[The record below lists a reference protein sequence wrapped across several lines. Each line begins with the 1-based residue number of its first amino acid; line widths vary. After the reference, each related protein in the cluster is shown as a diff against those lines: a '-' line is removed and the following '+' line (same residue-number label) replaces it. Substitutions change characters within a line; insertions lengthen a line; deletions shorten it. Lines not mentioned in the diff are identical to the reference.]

1 MKAHCVLEVRSPQLY
16 QVPCTAGRE
25 ADHVKFL
32 TTEAAIS
39 SHDIVDSLD
48 SSMPSKILIP
58 PLLIPF
64 QLEGSF
70 YPTPHLR
77 RPVSPRDLAPNHNPQ
92 RTKDMPPLV
101 PSRQQE
107 NDATRVNSGSG
118 RGKMRKPKGQGNWT
132 RTTLACVS
140 CRRMKIRVRSLR
152 IHR

>member
-1 MKAHCVLEVRSPQLY
+1 LRFRSEIASIISGTLY
-16 QVPCTAGRE
+16 GRPGGGSRE
-25 ADHVKFL
+25 NPVNVS
-32 TTEAAIS
+32 TEAAIS
-39 SHDIVDSLD
+39 SHDVVDSLD

-64 QLEGSF
+64 QLGSF